1 VAPKRESESSS
12 RSSTDALRIG
22 RVGRPHGNDGAFT
35 VSEPTDRL
43 ELLDAGRR
51 VTVAGREAEVRWRKG
66 TAQRPLV
73 KLEGTDTRAQAEE
86 LRGEAILV
94 PRTELAPLAAGEFL
108 VDDLVGCA
116 IVDGARTVGTVR
128 EVLVLPAADALDVED
143 ESGERVLVPL
153 VADAVRSV
161 DLSARRID
169 VDMGFV
175 SADGD

>member
-1 VAPKRESESSS
+1 VAPKRESGSSS

-73 KLEGTDTRAQAEE
+73 KLDGADTRADAEE
-86 LRGEAILV
+86 LRGAAILV
-94 PRTELAPLAAGEFL
+94 PRAELPLSPGEFL

-143 ESGERVLVPL
+143 EHGEHILVPL
-153 VADAVRSV
+153 VGDAVRSV
-161 DLSARRID
+161 DLGARRID

-175 SADGD
+175 GADGD

>member
-1 VAPKRESESSS
+1 
-12 RSSTDALRIG
+12 
-22 RVGRPHGNDGAFT
+22 
-35 VSEPTDRL
+35 
-43 ELLDAGRR
+43 

-73 KLEGTDTRAQAEE
+73 KLDGTDTRADAEG

-94 PRTELAPLAAGEFL
+94 PRVELAPLPAGEFL

-143 ESGERVLVPL
+143 EHGERILVPL
-153 VADAVRSV
+153 VGDAVRSV
-161 DLSARRID
+161 DLDARRID

-175 SADGD
+175 GADGD

>member
-1 VAPKRESESSS
+1 V
-12 RSSTDALRIG
+12 LRIG
-22 RVGRPHGNDGAFT
+22 RVGRPHGHDGAFT

-51 VTVAGREAEVRWRKG
+51 VTVAGREAEVQWRKG
-66 TAQRPLV
+66 TPQRPLV
-73 KLEGTDTRAQAEE
+73 KLEGADTRAHAEE

-94 PRTELAPLAAGEFL
+94 HRTELAPLAEGEFL

-116 IVDGARTVGTVR
+116 IVDGPRTVGTVR
-128 EVLVLPAADALDVED
+128 DVLVLPAADALDVED
-143 ESGERVLVPL
+143 ERGERVLVPL
-153 VADAVRSV
+153 VGDAVRSV

>member
-1 VAPKRESESSS
+1 MASGSSS

-43 ELLDAGRR
+43 ELLDAGRH
-51 VTVAGREAEVRWRKG
+51 VTVAGREAEVQWRKG

-73 KLEGTDTRAQAEE
+73 KLEGVDDRTQAEQ

-94 PRTELAPLAAGEFL
+94 PRAALAPLADGEFL
-108 VDDLVGCA
+108 ADDLVGCA
-116 IVDGARTVGTVR
+116 IVDGPAPVGTVR
-128 EVLVLPAADALDVED
+128 GVLVLPAADALEVED
-143 ESGERVLVPL
+143 ERGRRLLVPL
-153 VADAVRSV
+153 VGDAVRSV
-161 DLSARRID
+161 DLRARRID

-175 SADGD
+175 NVDGD

>member
-1 VAPKRESESSS
+1 MASGSSS

-35 VSEPTDRL
+35 VAEPTGRL

-51 VTVAGREAEVRWRKG
+51 VTVAGREAKIEWRKG
-66 TAQRPLV
+66 TAQRPLL
-73 KLEGTDTRAQAEE
+73 KLEGADGRARAEE

-94 PRTELAPLAAGEFL
+94 PRADAAPVGEGEFL

-116 IVDGARTVGTVR
+116 VVDGSMAVGTVR
-128 EVLVLPAADALDVED
+128 SVLVLPAADALEVDSVR
-143 ESGERVLVPL
+143 GEPLLVPL

-161 DLSARRID
+161 DVAARRID
-169 VDMGFV
+169 IDMEFV
-175 SADGD
+175 NVDGD

>member
-1 VAPKRESESSS
+1 MAPKRESASSS

-73 KLEGTDTRAQAEE
+73 KLDGTDTRAAAEE
-86 LRGEAILV
+86 LRGEAIVV
-94 PRTELAPLAAGEFL
+94 PRAEIPLPAGEFL

-128 EVLVLPAADALDVED
+128 EVLVLPATDALDVED
-143 ESGERVLVPL
+143 ERGERILVPL
-153 VADAVRSV
+153 VGDAVRSV
-161 DLSARRID
+161 DLGARRID
-169 VDMGFV
+169 VDMGVV
-175 SADGD
+175 SAEGE